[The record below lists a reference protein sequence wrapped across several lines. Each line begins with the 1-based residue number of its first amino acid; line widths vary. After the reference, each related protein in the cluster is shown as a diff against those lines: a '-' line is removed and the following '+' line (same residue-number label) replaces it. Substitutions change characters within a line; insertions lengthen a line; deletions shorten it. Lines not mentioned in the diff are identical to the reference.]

1 MRRAGEPTEE
11 AKLHTPTAK
20 GYTILL
26 IEDNPDHRML
36 ECRALEALGDGTRIV
51 AVDTALEGLAALE
64 HEEFELVIADY
75 RMPGMDGLK
84 LLHILNERHVDVP
97 VVIVTGL
104 GDERVAARALG
115 EGAYDYVIK
124 ESGYLTLLPSIA
136 ERALTA
142 FRTQHQLNEA
152 RKELADSEERYRELV
167 HGVDAIVWEAEPIA
181 WEFTFVSQRAEA
193 ILGYPVDMW
202 LNNPGF
208 YLNLVHP
215 DDREE
220 VVSYYRSATAER
232 RDQVFEFRA
241 IGSDGQIVWL
251 RNLVRVIGNDEKI
264 TRFQGLMVDI
274 TERLRMEQ
282 DLLNAQK
289 LESVGLL
296 AGGIAHDFNNVLTV
310 IHGYSQLVLEDLG
323 DANPSRADIEKIQQA
338 AEQAASLTQ
347 QLLAFSRRQML
358 QPKILDLNAV
368 IGGLEPMLRRI
379 IGEDIDIHLQLKP
392 DLSRTKADP
401 GQIEQVVMNLAVNA
415 RDAMPSGGKL
425 IIETATVNLDEACT
439 RRHIGV
445 TPGNYVMLAVSDTG
459 CGMSSNVQAHIF
471 EPFFT
476 TKEPGK
482 GTGLGL
488 STVYGIVK
496 QSGGDI
502 WVYSEPGKGT
512 TFKIYLP
519 SIEAAVDQKSSG
531 RTQSSALT
539 GTETLLLVEDDQGLR
554 ELAYRILHRCGYTVL
569 SAGNAEDAVRL
580 CSHQGGSINL
590 LVTDIVMPGANGPE
604 LSRRLTALHPDIK
617 TLYMSGY
624 TSGGI
629 PHDAAS
635 NRGTAFLQKPFTE
648 DMLTRSVR
656 EILDSSAN

>member
-1 MRRAGEPTEE
+1 MRRAGEPTKE

-36 ECRALEALGDGTRIV
+36 ECRALQALGDGTRIV

-64 HEEFELVIADY
+64 YEEFELVIADY
-75 RMPGMDGLK
+75 RMPGMDGLQ
-84 LLHILNERHVDVP
+84 LVHLLNERHVDVP

-136 ERALTA
+136 ERAITA
-142 FRTQHQLNEA
+142 FRTQHQLDEA

-167 HGVDAIVWEAEPIA
+167 HGVDAIVWEADPVT
-181 WEFTFVSQRAEA
+181 WEFTFVSQRAEV

-202 LNNPGF
+202 LNDPGF

-220 VVSYYRSATAER
+220 VVNYCRSAKAER

-241 IGSDGQIVWL
+241 IASDGRIVWL
-251 RNLVRVIGNDEKI
+251 SNLVRVIGNDEKI

-310 IHGYSQLVLEDLG
+310 IRGYGQLVLEELKD
-323 DANPSRADIEKIQQA
+323 DNPSRADVERIQQA
-338 AEQAASLTQ
+338 AEQASSLTQ
-347 QLLAFSRRQML
+347 QLLAFSRRQIL

-368 IGGLEPMLRRI
+368 LGGLEPMLRRI
-379 IGEDIDIHLQLKP
+379 IREDIDINLRLRP
-392 DLSRTKADP
+392 DLARTKADR

-415 RDAMPSGGKL
+415 RDAMPNGGKL
-425 IIETATVNLDEACT
+425 VIETATVELDEACT

-459 CGMSSNVQAHIF
+459 CGMSSNIQARIF

-502 WVYSEPGKGT
+502 WVYSEAGKGT

-519 SIEAAVDQKSSG
+519 SIEAAADQNPLG
-531 RTQSSALT
+531 RTQASTLT
-539 GTETLLLVEDDQGLR
+539 GTETLLLVEDDKGLR
-554 ELAYRILHRCGYTVL
+554 ELACRILNRCGYNVL
-569 SAGNAEDAVRL
+569 STGNAEEATDL
-580 CSHQGGSINL
+580 CSLQGGSISL
-590 LVTDIVMPGANGPE
+590 LLTDIVMPGTNGLD

-624 TSGGI
+624 TSETI
-629 PHDAAS
+629 PHDDAS
-635 NRGTAFLQKPFTE
+635 NQRTAFLQKPFTE
-648 DMLTRSVR
+648 EMLTRSVR
-656 EILDSSAN
+656 EILDTSGN

>member
-1 MRRAGEPTEE
+1 MRRAGEPTEQAE
-11 AKLHTPTAK
+11 VHTPTVK

-36 ECRALEALGDGTRIV
+36 ECRALQALGDGTRIV

-64 HEEFELVIADY
+64 DEEFELVIADY

-136 ERALTA
+136 ERAIAA

-167 HGVDAIVWEAEPIA
+167 HGVDAIVWEAEPA
-181 WEFTFVSQRAEA
+181 TWEFTFVSQRAEA

-220 VVSYYRSATAER
+220 VVNYCRSATAER

-241 IGSDGQIVWL
+241 IASDGRIVWL

-274 TERLRMEQ
+274 TERLTMEQ

-310 IHGYSQLVLEDLG
+310 IHGYSQLVLEELG
-323 DANPSRADIEKIQQA
+323 DNNPSRADIEKIQQA

-379 IGEDIDIHLQLKP
+379 IGEDIDIHLRLRP

-425 IIETATVNLDEACT
+425 TIETATVNLDEACT

-445 TPGNYVMLAVSDTG
+445 SPGDYVMLAVSDTG

-476 TKEPGK
+476 TKDPGK

-502 WVYSEPGKGT
+502 WVYSEPDRGT

-519 SIEAAVDQKSSG
+519 SIEAAVDQKPSG
-531 RTQSSALT
+531 RPKDSTLT

-580 CSHQGGSINL
+580 CSLQGGSINL

-604 LSRRLTALHPDIK
+604 LSRRLTTLHPNIK

-629 PHDAAS
+629 PHDDAG

-656 EILDSSAN
+656 EILDSSGN